1 MAAGPVAFR
10 GCFSPSGV
18 EYAAETDGAVAGRYV
33 EDCVGLPFGF
43 LLGFDAFDVEFAGCG

>member
-1 MAAGPVAFR
+1 MAAGPVAVR

-18 EYAAETDGAVAGRYV
+18 EYAAETNRAVAGRNV